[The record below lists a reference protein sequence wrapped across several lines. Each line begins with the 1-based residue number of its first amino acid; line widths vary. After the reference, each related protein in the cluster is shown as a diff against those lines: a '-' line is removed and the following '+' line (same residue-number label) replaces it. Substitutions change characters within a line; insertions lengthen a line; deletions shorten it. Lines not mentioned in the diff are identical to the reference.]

1 MNQQDK
7 SFLITFTTVLS
18 VLVIITVAI
27 FLAARMV
34 SLVSVAPDDGVRKQ
48 ATAEERIKPVAKVAV
63 AGASAPQA
71 TKAAA
76 TPAPVA
82 TQVASAKQPGEDTF
96 NAACT
101 ACHTAGVLGAPKL
114 GSKQDWEPRFAQGL
128 DTLVNHAVNGIR
140 SMPAKGGN
148 PALTEQ
154 DIKNT
159 VTYML
164 QKSSIKVETTGTAV
178 AAAQPAAPVPAAA
191 APSVPA
197 PAAAAPAAVAAA
209 PAPVKPESTPAAQ
222 EPLQRDALLA
232 VQQAAKAA
240 QEAAAAAREAMAA
253 AREALAAAKE
263 ATAAAKAAATQPIP
277 VPAPAKEIKP
287 ALTPEHAAPPAKETP
302 APAPA
307 VPEHAAPPAKETPAP
322 APAVP
327 EHAAP
332 PAKETP
338 APATPG
344 HAAPTTQETAPA
356 PNQQQAAAALTL
368 PVGIDLARGRQLYNT
383 ACIICHR
390 TGVSG
395 APKLD
400 DKVAWAPRLA
410 QGFNSLATYALH
422 RYKGMLTMDVADKD
436 IVSAV
441 GYMVSVVQ

>member
-178 AAAQPAAPVPAAA
+178 AAAQPAASVPAAA

-287 ALTPEHAAPPAKETP
+287 ALT
-302 APAPA
+302 
-307 VPEHAAPPAKETPAP
+307 
-322 APAVP
+322 P

>member
-322 APAVP
+322 A
-327 EHAAP
+327 
-332 PAKETP
+332 
-338 APATPG
+338 TPG

>member
-96 NAACT
+96 NAACA

-154 DIKNT
+154 DIKNSI
-159 VTYML
+159 TYML

-322 APAVP
+322 A
-327 EHAAP
+327 
-332 PAKETP
+332 
-338 APATPG
+338 TPG

>member
-1 MNQQDK
+1 VNQQDK

-322 APAVP
+322 A
-327 EHAAP
+327 
-332 PAKETP
+332 
-338 APATPG
+338 TPG

>member
-1 MNQQDK
+1 
-7 SFLITFTTVLS
+7 
-18 VLVIITVAI
+18 
-27 FLAARMV
+27 
-34 SLVSVAPDDGVRKQ
+34 
-48 ATAEERIKPVAKVAV
+48 
-63 AGASAPQA
+63 
-71 TKAAA
+71 
-76 TPAPVA
+76 
-82 TQVASAKQPGEDTF
+82 
-96 NAACT
+96 
-101 ACHTAGVLGAPKL
+101 
-114 GSKQDWEPRFAQGL
+114 
-128 DTLVNHAVNGIR
+128 
-140 SMPAKGGN
+140 
-148 PALTEQ
+148 
-154 DIKNT
+154 
-159 VTYML
+159 
-164 QKSSIKVETTGTAV
+164 
-178 AAAQPAAPVPAAA
+178 
-191 APSVPA
+191 
-197 PAAAAPAAVAAA
+197 
-209 PAPVKPESTPAAQ
+209 
-222 EPLQRDALLA
+222 
-232 VQQAAKAA
+232 
-240 QEAAAAAREAMAA
+240 MAA

-263 ATAAAKAAATQPIP
+263 ATAAAKETTAAAKAVATQPI
-277 VPAPAKEIKP
+277 PAPAKEIKP
-287 ALTPEHAAPPAKETP
+287 ALT
-302 APAPA
+302 
-307 VPEHAAPPAKETPAP
+307 PEHAAPPAKETPAP

-390 TGVSG
+390 AGVSG

>member
-96 NAACT
+96 NAACA

-322 APAVP
+322 A
-327 EHAAP
+327 
-332 PAKETP
+332 
-338 APATPG
+338 TPG